1 MATYDGIQI
10 PKIYEAQMPS
20 TGGGAWDI
28 AERLIPTLFSTYIR
42 GMQNEEIN
50 QLRADTT
57 MYSSIASSAQ
67 NYLEPEPIENLIEQ
81 LTLERDNQ
89 VRSGDSVR
97 ANYLNA
103 NIAAMQPWLMTR
115 KKQKDAR
122 SLINSMEKEMDSL
135 ENTPGY
141 EGKALNTLNDMLENL
156 NEYEPYFNNRM
167 IKDISEEQKELNDR
181 LSVLSILKDMDDNNL
196 LLDDEGKEKDVP
208 GIQISRAK
216 YPNEESYL
224 KAKQAV
230 DLLQI
235 AVQGNQVDNKLL
247 NRGLALHNQSLNEFG
262 VASSEEKRR
271 KMDLH
276 SAAVGNLDR
285 QLMALERQYTTP
297 KGEKPD
303 FYLSDKIIKSGLIP
317 DLRKQLNITG
327 TGVDARTLK
336 LIRNYALGNV
346 AKVLENTNGV
356 PSEIQERITKWVKG
370 GKPMGPQGDLLMD
383 DIEEYLGYYKPTAT
397 IRREDVL
404 NKFNFPGTGGKEDN
418 AEAFVLSYLDF
429 LKSLDS
435 TSNDL
440 YDLWG
445 WGREQK
451 TSSMGQTKHR
461 SSVSAYLG
469 GNP

>member
-20 TGGGAWDI
+20 TGGSGWDI

-81 LTLERDNQ
+81 LTLERDMKIE
-89 VRSGDSVR
+89 SGDSVR

-115 KKQKDAR
+115 EKQKDAR

-156 NEYEPYFNNRM
+156 NEYEPYFNTRM
-167 IKDISEEQKELNDR
+167 NKDIASQQKELNDR
-181 LSVLSILKDMDDNNL
+181 LSVMSILKDMDDNNM
-196 LLDDEGKEKDVP
+196 LLDDEGKGKDVP
-208 GIQISRAK
+208 GIQITRAK

-235 AVQGNQVDNKLL
+235 AVQGNQVDSKLL
-247 NRGLALHNQSLNEFG
+247 TRGLALHNQSLNEFG

-271 KMDLH
+271 KTDLH
-276 SAAVGNLDR
+276 YASIGNLDR
-285 QLMALERQYTTP
+285 QLMALESKYVTP
-297 KGEKPD
+297 RGEKPD
-303 FYLSDKIIKSGLIP
+303 FYLDDTIIQSGLIP

-346 AKVLENTNGV
+346 AKVLENTSGV
-356 PSEIQERITKWVKG
+356 PDEIEERITRWVKA

-383 DIEEYLGYYKPTAT
+383 DIEEYLGYYKPTST
-397 IRREDVL
+397 IKRESVL
-404 NKFNFPGTGGKEDN
+404 NDFNFPGTGGKELN
-418 AEAFVLSYLDF
+418 AEAFVLGYLDF

-451 TSSMGQTKHR
+451 TSSMGNRKHGASIAGFR
-461 SSVSAYLG
+461 
-469 GNP
+469 NP